1 MPSPGKE
8 ENCWAQHKSTGK
20 PLISFAGRICSYRN
34 NRTQASTRKN
44 LHFPMFS
51 ILTSIPM
58 CSTITAFKALDIQLA
73 EGLMAK
79 LTVSGTFKE
88 SGLFHK
94 PRFPKRL
101 QGIQRDPT
109 VIWRPKHSFCSN
121 FCIQIPFLSEAL
133 SVILLLPTSS
143 DVFYIFIS
151 LFQPSFVGSLPPRP
165 RNESWCLT
173 TTCPVS
179 ILKSCCTQQ
188 PCKIMKSKLSKLK
201 YVYLR
206 SCKNVFPT
214 SNERR
219 LAINCTHSS
228 CYTLPQTTFDVS
240 NSYIHILKTNSP
252 AAPFKLWGPGFHLHL

>member
-1 MPSPGKE
+1 
-8 ENCWAQHKSTGK
+8 
-20 PLISFAGRICSYRN
+20 
-34 NRTQASTRKN
+34 
-44 LHFPMFS
+44 
-51 ILTSIPM
+51 
-58 CSTITAFKALDIQLA
+58 
-73 EGLMAK
+73 MAK

-151 LFQPSFVGSLPPRP
+151 LFQPSFVGSRPPRP

-219 LAINCTHSS
+219 LAINCTHNS
-228 CYTLPQTTFDVS
+228 CYTLPQTTFDVC

-252 AAPFKLWGPGFHLHL
+252 AAPFKLWGPGFHLHLSNKDLQSSTDSFTSDHSCCSSKPHTKNLPVIKNPIKKLKRGPLFNP